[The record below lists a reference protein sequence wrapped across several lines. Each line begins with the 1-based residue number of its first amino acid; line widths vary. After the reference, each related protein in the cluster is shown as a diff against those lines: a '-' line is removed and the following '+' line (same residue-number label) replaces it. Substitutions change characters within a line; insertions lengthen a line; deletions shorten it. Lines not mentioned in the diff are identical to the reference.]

1 MINCVYYKRA
11 DLGRKSLSEMFEI
24 ANLAEMYDVKV
35 MMRLIVKTIAKVTLN
50 LENVVHVAYTVQKM
64 SVFSFFNTRWESIF
78 DRCCHFLLKTVLT
91 RVLDFSGLNKAS
103 EYVETVQM
111 LNERISE
118 MPHAVFVDSLSGVS
132 IRLLPQ
138 YDDFIYSCSC
148 TLFVRVRAR
157 DHGGLNARLISGYE
171 HVIN

>member
-78 DRCCHFLLKTVLT
+78 DSCCHFLLKTVLT

-103 EYVETVQM
+103 EYVETV
-111 LNERISE
+111 RS
-118 MPHAVFVDSLSGVS
+118 
-132 IRLLPQ
+132 
-138 YDDFIYSCSC
+138 
-148 TLFVRVRAR
+148 
-157 DHGGLNARLISGYE
+157 
-171 HVIN
+171 

>member
-1 MINCVYYKRA
+1 M
-11 DLGRKSLSEMFEI
+11 
-24 ANLAEMYDVKV
+24 
-35 MMRLIVKTIAKVTLN
+35 
-50 LENVVHVAYTVQKM
+50 
-64 SVFSFFNTRWESIF
+64 
-78 DRCCHFLLKTVLT
+78 
-91 RVLDFSGLNKAS
+91 
-103 EYVETVQM
+103 
-111 LNERISE
+111 ERIKKKSVLCRKCQSL
-118 MPHAVFVDSLSGVS
+118 VFVDSLSVVS